1 MKFKLIKYLKHSI
14 SLLLL
19 SLILGCQSEKDKS
32 GNVIAQVND
41 AYITLEE
48 LESKIPDGSNEEIK
62 LALMR
67 QFMEQWVEEEIFYQT
82 ALNENLEYT
91 EKELLIIKDYKRRLL
106 IQSYIESKINKNYRV
121 LDKEIEDYY
130 RQHKDEY
137 VWNEDNVHI
146 IHLVIENRENK
157 IFSEI
162 RKSKD
167 LLEIIKSYYFDMQS
181 TSSRP
186 VGDLG
191 YIEISDLPDP
201 LAKKVKELSTGTI
214 SRPIKLTDGYHF
226 IQLLDFQ
233 KKGNY
238 KNLDIAKD
246 EIRLRLNIVKRKQE
260 LSKLKRELQTNFN
273 IQTDISKLLHY

>member
-1 MKFKLIKYLKHSI
+1 MKKLPTYLI
-14 SLLLL
+14 NFLLIVLFL
-19 SLILGCQSEKDKS
+19 SCQPKNENSE
-32 GNVIAQVND
+32 NVIAQVND
-41 AYITLEE
+41 AYITLED
-48 LESKIPDGSNEEIK
+48 LESKIPKGTSEEIK

-82 ALNENLEYT
+82 AQNENIDYSEN
-91 EKELLIIKDYKRRLL
+91 ELRLIKDYKKRLL
-106 IQSYIESKINKNYRV
+106 IQLFIESKINKNYRI

-130 RQHKDEY
+130 RQHKEEF
-137 VWNEDNVHI
+137 VWNEDNVHL

-157 IFSEI
+157 IFEEI

-191 YIEISDLPDP
+191 YIKLSDLPDA

-226 IQLLDFQ
+226 IQVLDIQ
-233 KKGNY
+233 KKGGH
-238 KNLDIAKD
+238 KNLELVKD
-246 EIRLRLNIVKRKQE
+246 EIKLLLHISKRKQE
-260 LSKLKRELQTNFN
+260 LSKLKRELQANFN

>member
-1 MKFKLIKYLKHSI
+1 MRKLSTYVIQ
-14 SLLLL
+14 L
-19 SLILGCQSEKDKS
+19 SLILLFLSCQPKNDNSE
-32 GNVIAQVND
+32 NVIAQVNE
-41 AYITLEE
+41 AYITLED
-48 LESKIPDGSNEEIK
+48 LEAKISDGTNEEIK

-82 ALNENLEYT
+82 AQNENLEYT
-91 EKELLIIKDYKRRLL
+91 VNELRLIRDYKRRLL
-106 IQSYIESKINKNYRV
+106 IQSFIESKIDKNYRI

-130 RQHKDEY
+130 RQHKEEF

-146 IHLVIENRENK
+146 IHLVIENREDK
-157 IFSEI
+157 VFEEI
-162 RKSKD
+162 SKSKD

-186 VGDLG
+186 IGDLG
-191 YIEISDLPDP
+191 YINLSDLPEP

-214 SRPIKLTDGYHF
+214 SKPIKLTDGYHF

-233 KKGNY
+233 KKGND
-238 KNLDIAKD
+238 KNLELVKD
-246 EIRLRLNIVKRKQE
+246 EIKLRLSIVKRKQE
-260 LSKLKRELQTNFN
+260 LSKLKRELQANFN

>member
-1 MKFKLIKYLKHSI
+1 MNNLFKYAYL
-14 SLLLL
+14 
-19 SLILGCQSEKDKS
+19 LILIFFSLNCQPEKDKS
-32 GNVIAQVND
+32 ENVIAQVNN

-48 LESKIPDGSNEEIK
+48 LESKIPAGTNEEIK

-82 ALNENLEYT
+82 AQNENLDFT
-91 EKELLIIKDYKRRLL
+91 ANELMLIKDYKRRLL
-106 IQSYIESKINKNYRV
+106 IQSFIEAKINKNYRV
-121 LDKEIEDYY
+121 LEKEIEDYY
-130 RQHKDEY
+130 RQNKEEF

-157 IFSEI
+157 IFTEI

-186 VGDLG
+186 IGDLG
-191 YIEISDLPDP
+191 YIKLSDLPGQ
-201 LAKKVKELSTGTI
+201 LSKAVKDLSTGTI
-214 SRPIKLTDGYHF
+214 SKPIKLTDGYHF
-226 IQLLDFQ
+226 IQLLDYQ
-233 KKGNY
+233 RKGNH
-238 KNLDIAKD
+238 KALEIVKED
-246 EIRLRLNIVKRKQE
+246 IRLRLNIVKRKQE
-260 LSKLKRELQTNFN
+260 LSKLKRELQANFN